1 MKFDG
6 LCSVTDIFPCLTQ
19 IFGGSI
25 IIICLQVGQPDV
37 VQKFA
42 VLPQARDFLIAKLD
56 YDVLIKKYQDVN
68 KIIKDLVGGAMWDQL
83 GFVVALIDKLGDQL
97 ILEKHYT
104 KVMQQPLKSLKDK
117 ANEDQFKIVEPL
129 CKFFN
134 VNLALMEDAV
144 DAEDGKAS

>member
-1 MKFDG
+1 MR
-6 LCSVTDIFPCLTQ
+6 
-19 IFGGSI
+19 
-25 IIICLQVGQPDV
+25 
-37 VQKFA
+37 KFA

-68 KIIKDLVGGAMWDQL
+68 KIIKDLVDGAMWDQL
-83 GFVVALIDKLGDQL
+83 GFVVALIDKLGDQF

-117 ANEDQFKIVEPL
+117 ANEEQFKIVESL

-134 VNLALMEDAV
+134 VNLDLMEDAV
-144 DAEDGKAS
+144 DADDGKAS